1 MERTSRVVEWTG
13 LQWSGRSRFGADG
26 IQGKMA
32 GWRIPGGKD
41 GGVAER
47 VENHVLRSL
56 ALLFSPLPPSQSTRV
71 VRTCDCSPNP
81 RRTPPGQAEHPWRL
95 GAQLP
100 HRLGGVPHP
109 RRTGAPPLQA
119 EQSVT
124 AEQKRR
130 SSTWHTTD
138 REEKHA
144 TEGSAWSGRASV
156 PESHS
161 NRGSTV
167 LVPPSRAA
175 TAGKLAFAGEGLEGG

>member
-1 MERTSRVVEWTG
+1 M
-13 LQWSGRSRFGADG
+13 
-26 IQGKMA
+26 
-32 GWRIPGGKD
+32 
-41 GGVAER
+41 AER
-47 VENHVLRSL
+47 FENNVIRSL
-56 ALLFSPLPPSQSTRV
+56 ALLVSPLPPSQSTRV

-144 TEGSAWSGRASV
+144 TEGSAWSGGASV

-167 LVPPSRAA
+167 LVPPSRGA
-175 TAGKLAFAGEGLEGG
+175 TAGKLAFAGEGLEGGVNAI